1 MFVKVLSGNEAI
13 TSEIV
18 ASAHIEN
25 YAMKLFEWWVKFEI
39 CSRAILDFGVWKTPL
54 HLSSTFNI
62 KLLQLCICTSY

>member
-39 CSRAILDFGVWKTPL
+39 CSRAILDFGEK
-54 HLSSTFNI
+54 HHYF
-62 KLLQLCICTSY
+62 